1 MPQHPRHQKTYN
13 PIWRMVET
21 CHQVG
26 LSRSTIYRLID
37 NNDFTQPIPLGV
49 KSIGFL
55 SSEVEAWKEQRIAK
69 SRKEKGTQ

>member
-1 MPQHPRHQKTYN
+1 MLQPHLKTYD
-13 PIWRMVET
+13 PIWRMAET

-37 NNDFTQPIPLGV
+37 SNDFPQPIPLGS

-55 SSEVEAWKEQRIAK
+55 SSEVEAWKTQRITH
-69 SRKEKGTQ
+69 SRTTKEV